1 MVSAAATTPPP
12 RPLPADMAAA
22 GAAAPV
28 AAAVQA
34 AGGGGDG
41 DATFR
46 DGGRTVTVNADLLE
60 RIVKNVHILAEMV
73 RRQNERANMCR
84 GCKGEPDYLAEYA
97 GEYVR
102 QGEKARVCERCLEDA
117 VSHEY
122 GVHVHVWKHNLSK
135 LTCLR
140 CGDDVTGRGWCVCP
154 RNAALARK
162 DAATSTASRTTEGDA
177 K

>member
-1 MVSAAATTPPP
+1 MVSAATTPPP

-22 GAAAPV
+22 GAATPL

-34 AGGGGDG
+34 GDNG
-41 DATFR
+41 DAAFH
-46 DGGRTVTVNADLLE
+46 DSGRTVTVSADLLE

-73 RRQNERANMCR
+73 RRQNELANMCR

-117 VSHEY
+117 VSREY

-140 CGDDVTGRGWCVCP
+140 CGDDVTDRGWCVCP

-162 DAATSTASRTTEGDA
+162 DAASSSASRTTEGDA

>member
-1 MVSAAATTPPP
+1 MVSAAATTSPP
-12 RPLPADMAAA
+12 RPLPADLAAQEPRS
-22 GAAAPV
+22 PV
-28 AAAVQA
+28 AAAVQ

-46 DGGRTVTVNADLLE
+46 DSGRTVTVSADLLE

-122 GVHVHVWKHNLSK
+122 GVHVHVWKHNLNK

-140 CGDDVTGRGWCVCP
+140 CGDDVTDRGWCVCP

-162 DAATSTASRTTEGDA
+162 DGASRTTEGDA